1 MTIVNNI
8 SPIIQKFMMNEINSI
23 IQKYNNVQQ
32 EQVINIE
39 GLLAKIDDEEFKE
52 ELLKDFDKALKLA
65 TELENLDVNT
75 NQIKMYLWLRKYIDK
90 EIQISGVRRYLE
102 EIESIGYIEVDKTS
116 IIYKKGSC
124 LKELA
129 REKLEYML
137 EDEYFVD
144 KLLDKDSLIEYWMNG
159 KSKNDVIK
167 ELIDGIEIEELL
179 DFSMDTIMINEYGE
193 EYIHAELDC

>member
-102 EIESIGYIEVDKTS
+102 EIESIGYIEVDKTR

-144 KLLDKDSLIEYWMNG
+144 KLLDKDSLIEYWMHG
-159 KSKNDVIK
+159 TSKEEIIE
-167 ELIDGIEIEELL
+167 ELVNGIEIEELL
-179 DFSMDTIMINEYGE
+179 DFSMETILTNEYGE

>member
-159 KSKNDVIK
+159 KSKNDVIE

-193 EYIHAELDC
+193 EYVHAELDC

>member
-1 MTIVNNI
+1 
-8 SPIIQKFMMNEINSI
+8 
-23 IQKYNNVQQ
+23 
-32 EQVINIE
+32 
-39 GLLAKIDDEEFKE
+39 
-52 ELLKDFDKALKLA
+52 
-65 TELENLDVNT
+65 
-75 NQIKMYLWLRKYIDK
+75 MYLWLRKYIDK

-102 EIESIGYIEVDKTS
+102 EIESIGYIEVDKTR

>member
-1 MTIVNNI
+1 MTISNNI
-8 SPIIQKFMMNEINSI
+8 SPIIQKFMMNEINII
-23 IQKYNNVQQ
+23 IQKYNNVKQ
-32 EQVINIE
+32 EEVESIEELLNKIN
-39 GLLAKIDDEEFKE
+39 DEDFKE
-52 ELLKDFDKALKLA
+52 ELLKDFDKALNVAREIGA
-65 TELENLDVNT
+65 TDIRADE
-75 NQIKMYLWLRKYIDK
+75 IKMYLWLRRYIDK
-90 EIQISGVRRYLE
+90 GIQISDVIRYSE
-102 EIESIGYIEVDKTS
+102 EVESNGYVELDKTS
-116 IIYKKGSC
+116 IIYKKGYC
-124 LKELA
+124 LKDLA

-159 KSKNDVIK
+159 KSKDDVIQ

>member
-8 SPIIQKFMMNEINSI
+8 SPIIQKFMMNEITSI

-52 ELLKDFDKALKLA
+52 ELLKDFDKALNLA
-65 TELENLDVNT
+65 TDLENLDVNT

-102 EIESIGYIEVDKTS
+102 EIESMGYIEVDETS

-144 KLLDKDSLIEYWMNG
+144 KLLDKDSLIEYWMHG
-159 KSKNDVIK
+159 TSKEEIIE
-167 ELIDGIEIEELL
+167 ELVNGIEIEELL
-179 DFSMDTIMINEYGE
+179 DFSMETILTNEYGE
-193 EYIHAELDC
+193 EYIHVELDC

>member
-1 MTIVNNI
+1 MTISNNI
-8 SPIIQKFMMNEINSI
+8 SPIIQEFMMNEINTI
-23 IQKYNNVQQ
+23 IQRYNNVKQ
-32 EQVINIE
+32 EEVESIE
-39 GLLAKIDDEEFKE
+39 GLLNKINDEDFKE
-52 ELLKDFDKALKLA
+52 ELLKDFDKALNLA
-65 TELENLDVNT
+65 REIGATDISADE
-75 NQIKMYLWLRKYIDK
+75 IKMYLWLRRYIDK
-90 EIQISGVRRYLE
+90 GIHISDVIRYSE
-102 EIESIGYIEVDKTS
+102 EVESNGYVELDKTN
-116 IIYKKGSC
+116 IIYKNGYC
-124 LKELA
+124 LKDLA

-159 KSKNDVIK
+159 KSKDDVIQ